1 MSFSSSRCFTCY
13 QPRNMQAIAKKKK
26 KKINKYLKL
35 LLVFPLSYRQSREA
49 VDAPILDVLKASLY
63 GTLGHLI

>member
-1 MSFSSSRCFTCY
+1 
-13 QPRNMQAIAKKKK
+13 MQGIAKREK